1 MKRTDINIRDPFVLV
16 HEGAYY
22 LYGTRGATCWGPADG
37 FDVYV
42 SRDLEDWD
50 GPFVCFHNDGSFWAD
65 RNYWAP
71 EVYYYQGAF
80 YMFPKSTVADEKVF
94 CEAAKK
100 YHILIVPGSTFACPG
115 YFRLAFCV
123 AKETVLNSLEGFRQL
138 ALEFGLTPKN

>member
-1 MKRTDINIRDPFVLV
+1 MNYTDYIVC
-16 HEGAYY
+16 E
-22 LYGTRGATCWGPADG
+22 TCKLLAIDSPTGYTGNAAKFA
-37 FDVYV
+37 FDELTAMGYEMV
-42 SRDLEDWD
+42 E
-50 GPFVCFHNDGSFWAD
+50 P
-65 RNYWAP
+65 
-71 EVYYYQGAF
+71 QGAF
-80 YMFPKSTVADEKVF
+80 YMFPKSPVADEKVF